1 MDSFIVQGNLDS
13 LSVIREK
20 LLKLAE
26 TAGLG
31 KDASYKL
38 ALAVDEIATNIII
51 HGYQEHNTAGDIT
64 MTTEVKGSDF
74 ISVLEDT
81 APAYDPRT
89 RKLPGQADLEK
100 PLEER
105 EIGGLGVFLVMQNVD
120 KFDYEYRNG
129 RNRNIF
135 VMKRGKDTTR

>member
-1 MDSFIVQGNLDS
+1 MDSFVVKGDLDA

-20 LLKLAE
+20 LLKQAE
-26 TAGLG
+26 SAGLG

-64 MTTEVKGSDF
+64 MITEVKGGDF
-74 ISVLEDT
+74 IVALEDT
-81 APAYDPRT
+81 APAYDPKT
-89 RKLPGQADLEK
+89 RKMPEQGDLEK

-105 EIGGLGVFLVMQNVD
+105 EIGGLGIFLVLQNVD
-120 KFDYEYRNG
+120 KFDYEYKNG

-135 VMKRGKDTTR
+135 VMKIGKDTK